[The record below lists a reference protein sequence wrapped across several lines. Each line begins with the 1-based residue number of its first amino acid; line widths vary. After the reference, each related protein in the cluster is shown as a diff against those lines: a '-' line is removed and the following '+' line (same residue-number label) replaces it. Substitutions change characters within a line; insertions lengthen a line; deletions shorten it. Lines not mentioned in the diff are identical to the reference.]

1 MDPRDIPLQVLRDLW
16 LVRFGE
22 DCPWDT
28 ATAHYKQDKFV
39 GEWYRALSNAGLLNA
54 YLAEGG
60 SLAGLRIRVVEQ
72 EEICSGKQAPK

>member
-1 MDPRDIPLQVLRDLW
+1 MSGTEVPLQVLRDLW

-54 YLAEGG
+54 YT
-60 SLAGLRIRVVEQ
+60 AGDTELRIRVVEQ
-72 EEICSGKQAPK
+72 EETCSGKQAPK